1 MTERMDTEEF
11 AARVAAPLK
20 QEVALS
26 DGFDARV
33 LRAIDALSQ
42 PWWRR
47 RFTLQV
53 NPIGGLALAA
63 GFGALMALGGI
74 GYARTFTTPVPIVT
88 ESADTVHI
96 VRFVLADANAQQ
108 VALVGDF
115 NGWSRDATPLV
126 RTDGDGQWVVEVVLA
141 PGRHEYAFLIDGTQW
156 TADPLATTQR
166 DEFGQESSVVRV
178 GDALRGA

>member
-74 GYARTFTTPVPIVT
+74 GPIQ
-88 ESADTVHI
+88 
-96 VRFVLADANAQQ
+96 NA
-108 VALVGDF
+108 AG
-115 NGWSRDATPLV
+115 SP
-126 RTDGDGQWVVEVVLA
+126 
-141 PGRHEYAFLIDGTQW
+141 
-156 TADPLATTQR
+156 
-166 DEFGQESSVVRV
+166 
-178 GDALRGA
+178 